1 MIELIENNKTEII
14 NLCKKH
20 KVDRLFLFGS
30 AARNQ
35 MTSKSD
41 LDLLVEFSNSIELLD
56 YADNYFNLKF
66 GLEGLLKI
74 EIDLVSVKSLK
85 NEILINQ
92 INNSKVALY
101 AA

>member
-92 INNSKVALY
+92 INNSKVELY

>member
-1 MIELIENNKTEII
+1 MVELIENNKTEII
-14 NLCKKH
+14 DLCIKH

-41 LDLLVEFSNSIELLD
+41 LDLLVEFSSSIELLD

-66 GLEGLLKI
+66 ALEDLLRI

-85 NEILINQ
+85 NEILIDQ
-92 INNSKVALY
+92 INNSKIELY

>member
-1 MIELIENNKTEII
+1 MIQLIENNKTEII

-92 INNSKVALY
+92 INNSKVELY